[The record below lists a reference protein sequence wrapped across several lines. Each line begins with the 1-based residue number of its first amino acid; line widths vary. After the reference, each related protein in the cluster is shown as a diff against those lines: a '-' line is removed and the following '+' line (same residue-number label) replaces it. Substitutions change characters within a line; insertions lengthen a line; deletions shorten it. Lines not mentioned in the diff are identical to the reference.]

1 MRAFVEKQ
9 IDDVSLS
16 TKAGKSMY
24 EHQTNIRVR
33 YAETDQMDVV
43 YYGNYAQYFEVGRVE
58 AMRSIGLSY
67 KEIEKMGIHMPVV
80 TMETKYIR
88 PAHYDDLLTV
98 KTTVPELPL
107 EHQIKFITEVYN
119 ESGKLL
125 TQGKVVLYFIDA
137 ATGKRATIPDSL
149 KQKLAPF
156 FSA

>member
-1 MRAFVEKQ
+1 VEKQ

-24 EHQTNIRVR
+24 EHQTTIRVR

-58 AMRSIGLSY
+58 AMRAIGLSY

-80 TMETKYIR
+80 SMETKYIR
-88 PAHYDDLLTV
+88 PAYYDDLLTV

-137 ATGKRATIPDSL
+137 ATGKRATIPESL
-149 KQKLAPF
+149 KEKLAPF
-156 FSA
+156 FSEQ

>member
-1 MRAFVEKQ
+1 MA
-9 IDDVSLS
+9 I
-16 TKAGKSMY
+16 MP
-24 EHQTNIRVR
+24 
-33 YAETDQMDVV
+33 
-43 YYGNYAQYFEVGRVE
+43 
-58 AMRSIGLSY
+58 SIL
-67 KEIEKMGIHMPVV
+67 KWV
-80 TMETKYIR
+80 TKYIR

-137 ATGKRATIPDSL
+137 ATGKRTTIPDSL